1 MRRTVKT
8 AINTQPASR
17 KDAQIHRTRRN
28 FRRRIFAAVL
38 MGTLT
43 LAAPAIAS
51 VAPAPHREV
60 RVPRLDRRA
69 IENLQRWANDGHDTW
84 CGDAQPAPS
93 AVLRRIAPEF
103 AGVQFDFASR
113 PLEANSHAAEGVIHT
128 GSSLDSRPA

>member
-1 MRRTVKT
+1 VKT
-8 AINTQPASR
+8 AMNTQPASQ
-17 KDAQIHRTRRN
+17 KDAQIHQTRRN
-28 FRRRIFAAVL
+28 LRRRIFAAVL
-38 MGTLT
+38 MGALT

-93 AVLRRIAPEF
+93 AEFRRIAPEF
-103 AGVQFDFASR
+103 DGYQFGFASL
-113 PLEANSHAAEGVIHT
+113 PLEAKSHAAEDAIHT
-128 GSSLDSRPA
+128 GSSLDGRTA